1 MKSAEEIRN
10 NRKIKLEEKLKENQ
24 NRINEELLE
33 CEKALNKYEDDIED
47 TKPYVQVPLII
58 KTKEVK
64 TLLEQQGYYIDKTN
78 QDIPVNT
85 TRIYLDKES
94 YDMATKRRNFNI
106 TSINERDIN
115 SLGGEMHN
123 EQNKEIKERP
133 ITIIGDKEFIDFGD
147 VIETILNHRNNE
159 KLKGWCY

>member
-10 NRKIKLEEKLKENQ
+10 IRKRKLEERLKENQ

-47 TKPYVQVPLII
+47 TKLYVQVPLII

-94 YDMATKRRNFNI
+94 YDIATRRTVYQKLADSSLDNKSIQDKAEFKDSDNIKMYINGHECNASKSFN
-106 TSINERDIN
+106 DILDLILSKQKVMN
-115 SLGGEMHN
+115 
-123 EQNKEIKERP
+123 R
-133 ITIIGDKEFIDFGD
+133 GDI
-147 VIETILNHRNNE
+147 
-159 KLKGWCY
+159 

>member
-10 NRKIKLEEKLKENQ
+10 IRKRKLEERLKENQ

-47 TKPYVQVPLII
+47 TKLYVQVPLII

-94 YDMATKRRNFNI
+94 YDIATRRTVYQKLADSSLDNK
-106 TSINERDIN
+106 SI
-115 SLGGEMHN
+115 
-123 EQNKEIKERP
+123 Q
-133 ITIIGDKEFIDFGD
+133 DKA
-147 VIETILNHRNNE
+147 
-159 KLKGWCY
+159 